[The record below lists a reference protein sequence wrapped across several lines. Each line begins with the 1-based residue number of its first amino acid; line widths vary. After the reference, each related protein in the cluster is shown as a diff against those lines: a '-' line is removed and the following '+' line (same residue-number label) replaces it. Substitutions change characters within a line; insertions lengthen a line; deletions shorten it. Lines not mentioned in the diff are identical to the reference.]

1 MRSSW
6 KIRTWRVAAWAAP
19 GSATTSM
26 IRAGARRSTAGVIPI
41 SDRPLYT
48 SFAWAY
54 DLVAPSGSAPQPD
67 EAARLLAGRRTIVD
81 AGGGT
86 GRHAAFLASEGFG
99 VVGIDSSAAMID
111 VARARASD
119 AVFEVADLFD
129 WRPPSPVDAVL
140 CRGALNDLIK
150 EDDRQIALNSL
161 VAMLRDGG
169 LLVFSVREVE
179 KTRAR

>member
-19 GSATTSM
+19 GSARSSM
-26 IRAGARRSTAGVIPI
+26 IRAGARRRTAGVIPI

-81 AGGGT
+81 AGCGT
-86 GRHAAFLASEGFG
+86 GRHSAFLASAGFS

-111 VARARASD
+111 VARARGSE
-119 AVFEVADLFD
+119 AVFGGAGLLA
-129 WRPPSPVDAVL
+129 WRPPSPADGVL
-140 CRGALNDLIK
+140 CRGVLNDFIK
-150 EDDRQIALNSL
+150 DEDRQVALDS
-161 VAMLRDGG
+161 VAAMLRDG
-169 LLVFSVREVE
+169 
-179 KTRAR
+179 